1 MAEEQFKVK
10 VRPRRSSSR
19 QIESTNNLE
28 AAKGKEGGKKPGLNG
43 TKLGMFET
51 I

>member
-10 VRPRRSSSR
+10 VRPIRSSSR

-28 AAKGKEGGKKPGLNG
+28 VAKEKEGEISDRP
-43 TKLGMFET
+43 EWH
-51 I
+51 